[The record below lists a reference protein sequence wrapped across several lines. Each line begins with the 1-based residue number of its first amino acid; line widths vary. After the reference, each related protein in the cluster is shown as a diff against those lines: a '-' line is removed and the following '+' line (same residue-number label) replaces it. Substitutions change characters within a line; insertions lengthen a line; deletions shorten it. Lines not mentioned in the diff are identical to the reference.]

1 MVGAVIHQ
9 ELLLGGRRFSVHV
22 MRWIYA
28 GWLILQVMW
37 IYIAFQV
44 ELFNRTGLR
53 GLGQPVTNPTSTP
66 EVVGARFSE
75 TFITQQVLLLLLL
88 TPALMAGAITDEKR
102 KGTLQHLLLTE
113 IESRH
118 LILGK
123 LLGRLAQVIQVMI
136 AGLPLFALMAGF
148 GGVSPT
154 SMLYAGLSLVLPL
167 IGLASLTMLV
177 SVSFRQTRDAVLT
190 LYVLGVVGAL
200 FVLGVGGPLRY
211 LDPLFCLAP
220 AWGPSG
226 SLDVAE
232 ANRRLLGGAIGW
244 GVISVIA
251 LTLATIRLRPV
262 YLAELA
268 TTSQRVPRWY
278 TAEREP
284 IEEEPVFWRERFV
297 EGLAP
302 NPTLRSIPTWLMI
315 AVVAGISTTSSLLI
329 LGLSLTGS
337 VGDAARALLQLNVR
351 QVAALMPEAAYG
363 FLIQGIVAMLVGSLI
378 VGIRCS
384 GAMVAERERQT
395 WEAVLLTPLS
405 AKKIVHGKLWGI
417 MGASYWYLV
426 AYAAPAVS
434 LSVLSGPLGFAYTVL
449 WLAATV
455 LAMYLIGAAG
465 LWCSVRAPNS
475 WRALLNTVLIGY
487 LGGLAVYAVT
497 SPVILL
503 LAGMLLFLLAIID
516 LFAGTGLANLGFN
529 AYFPRTFA
537 VASAIGLAVTFF
549 ILARWFLYLTQRHIA
564 DRERTRHWHDE
575 PYYRQGRRGLEYD
588 RSSHL

>member
-1 MVGAVIHQ
+1 
-9 ELLLGGRRFSVHV
+9 

-28 GWLILQVMW
+28 GWLILQVFW
-37 IYIAFQV
+37 IYIAFQI

-53 GLGQPVTNPTSTP
+53 GLAKPITNPTSTP

-75 TFITQQVLLLLLL
+75 AFVTQQVLLLLLL

-148 GGVSPT
+148 GGISPT
-154 SMLYAGLSLVLPL
+154 SMFYAGLSLVLPL

-200 FVLGVGGPLRY
+200 VILRVGGPLRY

-232 ANRRLLGGAIGW
+232 ANRRLLGGAISW
-244 GVISVIA
+244 GVISVVA

-268 TTSQRVPRWY
+268 NSSQRVARWY

-284 IEEEPVFWRERFV
+284 IEEEPVFWRERHV

-315 AVVAGISTTSSLLI
+315 VIVAGVSTTSSLLI

-337 VGDAARALLQLNVR
+337 VADAARAMLQLNVR
-351 QVAALMPEAAYG
+351 QVAALMPEASTG

-434 LSVLSGPLGFAYTVL
+434 LSALSGPLGFAYTVL

-465 LWCSVRAPNS
+465 LWCSVRATNS

-497 SPVILL
+497 SPVILI
-503 LAGMLLFLLAIID
+503 LAGILLFLLAIID

-529 AYFPRTFA
+529 AYFSRTFA

-588 RSSHL
+588 RTSHL

>member
-1 MVGAVIHQ
+1 M
-9 ELLLGGRRFSVHV
+9 
-22 MRWIYA
+22 
-28 GWLILQVMW
+28 
-37 IYIAFQV
+37 
-44 ELFNRTGLR
+44 FNLW
-53 GLGQPVTNPTSTP
+53 
-66 EVVGARFSE
+66 
-75 TFITQQVLLLLLL
+75 
-88 TPALMAGAITDEKR
+88 
-102 KGTLQHLLLTE
+102 
-113 IESRH
+113 
-118 LILGK
+118 
-123 LLGRLAQVIQVMI
+123 
-136 AGLPLFALMAGF
+136 
-148 GGVSPT
+148 
-154 SMLYAGLSLVLPL
+154 
-167 IGLASLTMLV
+167 
-177 SVSFRQTRDAVLT
+177 
-190 LYVLGVVGAL
+190 
-200 FVLGVGGPLRY
+200 VGGPLRY

-226 SLDVAE
+226 SLDIAE
-232 ANRRLLGGAIGW
+232 ANRRLLGSAIGW
-244 GVISVIA
+244 GVISVVA

-268 TTSQRVPRWY
+268 NSNQRVARWY

-284 IEEEPVFWRERFV
+284 IEEEPVFWRERHV

-315 AVVAGISTTSSLLI
+315 VIVAGISTTSSLLI

-337 VGDAARALLQLNVR
+337 VADAARALLQLNVR
-351 QVAALMPEAAYG
+351 QVAAMMPEASTG

-426 AYAAPAVS
+426 AYAAPAIS
-434 LSVLSGPLGFAYTVL
+434 LSALSGPLGFAYTVL
-449 WLAATV
+449 WLGATV

-475 WRALLNTVLIGY
+475 WRSLLNTVLIGY

-497 SPVILL
+497 SPVILI
-503 LAGMLLFLLAIID
+503 LAGILLFLLAIID
-516 LFAGTGLANLGFN
+516 LFAGTSLANLGFN
-529 AYFPRTFA
+529 AHFPRLFA

-588 RSSHL
+588 RTRHF